1 MSTMDIEHDETWV
14 GSFSSIIGN
23 GNTARMANQLVM
35 QEVIIDLEAVNDC
48 KEMIEKEELR
58 VKLIPPEKKKKQK

>member
-1 MSTMDIEHDETWV
+1 
-14 GSFSSIIGN
+14 
-23 GNTARMANQLVM
+23 MANQLVM